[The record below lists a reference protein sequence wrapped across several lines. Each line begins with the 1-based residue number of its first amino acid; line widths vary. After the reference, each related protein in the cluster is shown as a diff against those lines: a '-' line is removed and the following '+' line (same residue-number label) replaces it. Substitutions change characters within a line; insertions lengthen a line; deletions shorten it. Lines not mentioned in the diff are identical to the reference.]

1 MKIAIL
7 GGDGFC
13 GWPASLH
20 LSDLGHDVIIVDNLS
35 RRRIDE
41 ELGAESLT
49 PIASIDERLAAW
61 KEVSGKEIGFR
72 NIDVAQDYEGLFD
85 FIQEFKPDAVVH
97 FAEQRAAPY
106 SMKNPRT
113 KRYTIDNNVN

>member
-20 LSDLGHDVIIVDNLS
+20 LSDLGHDVVVVDNLS

-49 PIASIDERLAAW
+49 PIAPIEERVASW
-61 KEVSGKEIGFR
+61 REVSGGKSLEFV
-72 NIDVAQDYEGLFD
+72 NIDVAQDYDRLLAFLRDEGIESL
-85 FIQEFKPDAVVH
+85 VH

-106 SMKNPRT
+106 SMKNSTSATPST
-113 KRYTIDNNVN
+113 TT